1 MGATIQNLFLW
12 GFFKFVWWR
21 ATEQYFNHRDRCTS
35 PTLRSNIDQLAG
47 IEDFFLRPALKNNII
62 QAFLGKSLGAHV
74 EAGCHSMVG
83 DFDLIS
89 SQDAKILHA

>member
-1 MGATIQNLFLW
+1 MVERPLCMRKVRGSIPLTSILFGAMITRQDT
-12 GFFKFVWWR
+12 R
-21 ATEQYFNHRDRCTS
+21 TTDRS
-35 PTLRSNIDQLAG
+35 MDYG
-47 IEDFFLRPALKNNII
+47 IH
-62 QAFLGKSLGAHV
+62 AFLGKSLGAHV